1 MGVSVDGI
9 VKIVQLREENRIFE
23 YVAEW
28 TSSYANNL
36 LANAIL
42 MIILQQDAN
51 LMSPIVCCCGAGRI

>member
-28 TSSYANNL
+28 TSSYAKDL

-42 MIILQQDAN
+42 MII
-51 LMSPIVCCCGAGRI
+51 

>member
-28 TSSYANNL
+28 TSSYANDL

-51 LMSPIVCCCGAGRI
+51 LMSPIVCCGGEGRI